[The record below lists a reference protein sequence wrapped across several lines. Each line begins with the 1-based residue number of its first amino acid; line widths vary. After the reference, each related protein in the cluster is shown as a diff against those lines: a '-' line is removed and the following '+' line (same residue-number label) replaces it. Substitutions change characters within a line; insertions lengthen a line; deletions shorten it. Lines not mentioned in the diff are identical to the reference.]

1 MYSLRLKRQKTI
13 CRFPPKI
20 LLWGILFLL
29 AAGSAAQAAEVSAP
43 AVAVSAHRG
52 ANDVAPENTLAAYRA
67 AIDLGADFIEIDI
80 HMTQDGQLVSIHDS
94 TLDRTTDGKGPV
106 REITFEA
113 LRKLSAGRW
122 FGEAFAGEKVPT
134 LEEICRLVRDHP
146 GPKGQVA
153 LYFDW
158 KDADAQP
165 WIEMLRKYDLLKTTV
180 VYGSA
185 GELAPLKK
193 LVPEL
198 KLMPGLGSPEQ
209 LDAIAEKVH
218 PYAFDAAW
226 RILSPEL
233 IQQAHARGI
242 KIFSDAMGE
251 HETEA
256 DYLQAIAWGIDLI
269 QTDHVTNVLKAIEK
283 SKARRK

>member
-1 MYSLRLKRQKTI
+1 MNPQYPDRRCFPPDFLKRI
-13 CRFPPKI
+13 CLVWI
-20 LLWGILFLL
+20 VLLVIV
-29 AAGSAAQAAEVSAP
+29 AAAVQAAEVAVP

-67 AIDLGADFIEIDI
+67 AIDLGADFIEVDI
-80 HMTQDGQLVSIHDS
+80 HTTKDGQLVSIHDS
-94 TLDRTTDGKGPV
+94 TLDRTTDGTGPV

-113 LRKLSAGRW
+113 LRRLSAGRW
-122 FGEAFAGEKVPT
+122 FGEAFADEKVPT
-134 LEEICRLVRDHP
+134 LEEICRLVREHH
-146 GPKGQVA
+146 GPKGPVA

-165 WIEMLRKYDLLKTTV
+165 WIDMLRKYDLLKTTV

-185 GELAPLKK
+185 DELAPLKK
-193 LVPEL
+193 MVPEL
-198 KLMPGLGSPEQ
+198 KLMPGLGSPDQ
-209 LDAIAEKVH
+209 LDAIADKVQ
-218 PYAFDAAW
+218 PYAFDASW

-233 IQQAHARGI
+233 IQRAHARGI
-242 KIFSDAMGE
+242 KVFSDAMGG

-269 QTDHVTNVLKAIEK
+269 QTDHVKAVLQVIEL
-283 SKARRK
+283 SKTQRK